1 MSDVNI
7 EAAKGTGGNSDMRPA
22 AKITKIQVTY
32 FNHVLDDVGKDYNTF
47 NMVYEPGA
55 KFDQGGAVLTIHTDQ
70 GVTGE
75 YPGANSNALADI
87 RTVAPYLIGKDAMER
102 EVHYNAMK
110 RGLRHTAAL
119 GLGVVDICLWDIA
132 GKLMEEPLYRMLGG
146 TRKPL
151 PAYASTLH
159 GDENGG
165 LTTPEDFADF
175 ALECKNMG
183 YPAFKIHGWGL
194 AGKNIRREVE
204 NVLKVREKVGDEMDL
219 MIDPANEVKNFGD
232 ALRLGRACD
241 EANYFWWEDV
251 FMDGGVSTFAHRK
264 LRQLIKTPLL
274 QTEHIRLP
282 EQHMNFVIADGT
294 DYVRVGAHEDGGI
307 TGALKIFHACES
319 VGLDVETHGPGPVHR
334 HLMSTVRNT
343 NFYELGLVHPNVR
356 STKSPIYIGY
366 SDDLDTI
373 DENGNVY
380 APQGNGIGVP
390 LDWDWIDSHSTGTE
404 VLAEM

>member
-1 MSDVNI
+1 MQ
-7 EAAKGTGGNSDMRPA
+7 PA
-22 AKITKIQVTY
+22 APITKIEITY
-32 FNHVLDDVGKDYNTF
+32 FKHRLENVGKDYNTF
-47 NMVYEPGA
+47 NMVYVPDGA
-55 KFDQGGAVLTIHTDQ
+55 LDQGGAVVAVHTDQ
-70 GVTGE
+70 GIVGE
-75 YPGANSNALADI
+75 YPGVSGTALADV
-87 RTVAPYLIGKDAMER
+87 RVVAPYLVGKDAMQR

-119 GLGVVDICLWDIA
+119 GLGVIDICLWDIA
-132 GKLMEEPLYRMLGG
+132 GKVYGEPLFQLLGG
-146 TRKPL
+146 ERKPL

-165 LTTPEDFADF
+165 LTTPQDFADF
-175 ALECKNMG
+175 AVECKNMG

-194 AGKNIRREVE
+194 AGSNIRREVD
-204 NVLKVREKVGDEMDL
+204 NVLAVRNAVGPDMDL

-232 ALRLGRACD
+232 ALRLGKACD
-241 EANYFWWEDV
+241 EAEFFWWEDV
-251 FMDGGVSTFAHRK
+251 FMDGGVSTFVHRK

-334 HLMSTVRNT
+334 HLMSAVRNT
-343 NFYELGLVHPNVR
+343 NFYELGLVHPYVKT
-356 STKSPIYIGY
+356 TKSPVYQEY
-366 SDDLDTI
+366 NDDLDAV
-373 DENGNVY
+373 DSGGNVL
-380 APQGNGIGVP
+380 APTGDGIGVD
-390 LDWDWIDSHSTGTE
+390 LDWDWIYANSVGTE
-404 VLAEM
+404 TITADGTSSTSSPYN

>member
-1 MSDVNI
+1 M
-7 EAAKGTGGNSDMRPA
+7 KPA
-22 AKITKIQVTY
+22 AKITRIEVTHFEY
-32 FNHVLDDVGKDYNTF
+32 ELENVSKDYNTF
-47 NMVYEPGA
+47 NMVYEPNA
-55 KFDQGGAVLTIHTDQ
+55 ELETGGTILSIYTDQ
-70 GVTGE
+70 GVVGE
-75 YPGANSNALADI
+75 YPGSGGNALADI
-87 RTVAPYLIGKDAMER
+87 KIVAPYLIGKDAMQR

-132 GKLMEEPLYRMLGG
+132 GKIYEEPLFQLLGG
-146 TRKPL
+146 ERKPL

-165 LTTPEDFADF
+165 LTTPQDFADF
-175 ALECKNMG
+175 AVTCKEMG

-194 AGKNIRREVE
+194 AGENIKREVN
-204 NVLKVREKVGDEMDL
+204 NVLAVRDAVGPDMDL

-232 ALRLGRACD
+232 ALRLGKACD
-241 EANYFWWEDV
+241 EANFFWWEDV
-251 FMDGGVSTFAHRK
+251 YMDGGVSTFAHRK

-334 HLMSTVRNT
+334 HLMSAVRNT
-343 NFYELGLVHPNVR
+343 NFYELGLVHPKLR
-356 STKSPIYIGY
+356 TTKAPVYVNY
-366 SDDLDTI
+366 SDDLDAI
-373 DENGNVY
+373 DENGCVL
-380 APQGNGIGVP
+380 APTGHGIGVP
-390 LDWDWIDSHSTGTE
+390 LDWDWINRHRTNTQ
-404 VLAEM
+404 VLAEI

>member
-1 MSDVNI
+1 
-7 EAAKGTGGNSDMRPA
+7 MRPA
-22 AKITKIQVTY
+22 AKITKIELTHY
-32 FNHVLDDVGKDYNTF
+32 SHVMTGIGKDYNTF
-47 NMVYEPGA
+47 NMVYDPDGSL
-55 KFDQGGAVLTIHTDQ
+55 DVGGTVLTITTDQ
-70 GVTGE
+70 GVVGE
-75 YPGANSNALADI
+75 YPNAGGTALADI
-87 RTVAPYLIGKDAMER
+87 RIVAPYLIGKDAMAR
-102 EVHYNAMK
+102 EIHYNAMK

-132 GKLMEEPLYRMLGG
+132 GKIYGEPLYRLLGG
-146 TRKPL
+146 ERKPL

-165 LTTPEDFADF
+165 LTTPADFADF
-175 ALECKNMG
+175 ALECKNIG

-194 AGKNIRREVE
+194 AGENIQREVD
-204 NVLKVREKVGDEMDL
+204 NVLAVRAKVGDDMDL

-232 ALRLGRACD
+232 ALKLGYACD
-241 EANYFWWEDV
+241 DAKFFWWEDV

-264 LRQLIKTPLL
+264 LRQLVKTPLL

-334 HLMSTVRNT
+334 HLMSSVRNT
-343 NFYELGLVHPNVR
+343 NYYELGLVHPNLKTNKPPV
-356 STKSPIYIGY
+356 YIGY
-366 SDDLDTI
+366 SDDLDAI
-373 DENGNVY
+373 DENGNVF
-380 APQGNGIGVP
+380 APTGNGIGVT
-390 LDWDWIDSHSTGTE
+390 LDWDWINAHQTGQE
-404 VLAEM
+404 VLAEV

>member
-1 MSDVNI
+1 MQ
-7 EAAKGTGGNSDMRPA
+7 PA
-22 AKITKIQVTY
+22 AKITKIEITY
-32 FNHVLDDVGKDYNTF
+32 FKHELENVGKDYNTF
-47 NMVYEPGA
+47 NMVYVPDGA
-55 KFDQGGAVLTIHTDQ
+55 LDQGGAVVAVHTDQ
-70 GVTGE
+70 GIVGE
-75 YPGANSNALADI
+75 YPGVSGTALADV
-87 RTVAPYLIGKDAMER
+87 RVVAPYLVGKDAMQR

-119 GLGVVDICLWDIA
+119 GLGVIDICLWDIA
-132 GKLMEEPLYRMLGG
+132 GKVYGEPLFQLLGG
-146 TRKPL
+146 ERKPL

-165 LTTPEDFADF
+165 LTTPQDFADF
-175 ALECKNMG
+175 AVECKNMG

-194 AGKNIRREVE
+194 AGSNIRREVD
-204 NVLKVREKVGDEMDL
+204 NVLAVRNAVGSDMDL

-232 ALRLGRACD
+232 ALRLGKACD
-241 EANYFWWEDV
+241 EAEFFWWEDV
-251 FMDGGVSTFAHRK
+251 FMDGGVSTFVHRK

-334 HLMSTVRNT
+334 HLMSAVRNT
-343 NFYELGLVHPNVR
+343 NFYELGLVHPYVKT
-356 STKSPIYIGY
+356 TKSPVYQEY
-366 SDDLDTI
+366 NDDLDAI
-373 DENGNVY
+373 DSEGNVL
-380 APQGNGIGVP
+380 APTGDGIGVN
-390 LDWDWIDSHSTGTE
+390 LDWDWIYANSVGTE
-404 VLAEM
+404 TITADGTSSTSSPYN

>member
-1 MSDVNI
+1 M
-7 EAAKGTGGNSDMRPA
+7 KPA
-22 AKITKIQVTY
+22 AIITKIEVTH
-32 FNHVLDDVGKDYNTF
+32 FKHELENVGKDYNTF
-47 NMVYEPGA
+47 NMVYEPGGA
-55 KFDQGGAVLTIHTDQ
+55 LEQGGTVLTVSTDQ
-70 GVTGE
+70 GIVGE
-75 YPGANSNALADI
+75 YPGVNGSALADV
-87 RTVAPYLIGKDAMER
+87 RTVAPYLIGKDAMQR

-132 GKLMEEPLYRMLGG
+132 GKVYGEPLFQLLGG
-146 TRKPL
+146 ERKVL
-151 PAYASTLH
+151 PSYASTLH

-165 LTTPEDFADF
+165 LTTPNDFADF

-194 AGKNIRREVE
+194 AGPNIEREVE
-204 NVLKVREKVGDEMDL
+204 NVLAVRSAVGSDMDL

-232 ALRLGRACD
+232 ALKLGKACD
-241 EANYFWWEDV
+241 EAEFFWWEDV
-251 FMDGGVSTFAHRK
+251 YMDGGVSTFAHRK
-264 LRQLIKTPLL
+264 LRELVKTPLL

-334 HLMSTVRNT
+334 HLMSAVRNT
-343 NFYELGLVHPNVR
+343 NYYELGLVHPLVR
-356 STKSPIYIGY
+356 TTKSPVYKDY
-366 SDDLDTI
+366 SDDLDAV
-373 DENGNVY
+373 DQNGNVL
-380 APQGNGIGVP
+380 APTGDGIGVE
-390 LDWDWIDSHSTGTE
+390 LDWDWINAHKVGSET
-404 VLAEM
+404 LASV

>member
-1 MSDVNI
+1 
-7 EAAKGTGGNSDMRPA
+7 MRPV
-22 AKITKIQVTY
+22 AKINKIELTY
-32 FNHVLDDVGKDYNTF
+32 FQHELEEVSKDYNSF

-55 KFDQGGAVLTIHTDQ
+55 RSQSGGAVLSIHTDQ
-70 GVTGE
+70 GVSGD
-75 YPGANSNALADI
+75 YPGVGGAAIADI
-87 RTVAPYLIGKDAMER
+87 KTVSPYLIGKDAAAR
-102 EVHYNAMK
+102 EIHYNAMK
-110 RGLRHTAAL
+110 RGLRHGAAL

-132 GKLMEEPLYRMLGG
+132 GKLYEEPLYRLLGG
-146 TRKPL
+146 ERKPL

-165 LTTPEDFADF
+165 LTTPDDFADF
-175 ALECKNMG
+175 AVECKNMG

-194 AGKNIRREVE
+194 AGQNIKREVA
-204 NVLKVREKVGDEMDL
+204 NVLRVREKVGPDVDL
-219 MIDPANEVKNFGD
+219 MIDPANEVKNFAD
-232 ALRLGRACD
+232 ALRLGYACD
-241 EANYFWWEDV
+241 EAKFFWWEDV

-264 LRQLIKTPLL
+264 IRDFVKTPLL

-307 TGALKIFHACES
+307 TGAMKIFHACES

-334 HLMSTVRNT
+334 HLMSAVRNT
-343 NFYELGLVHPNVR
+343 NYYELGLVHPNVKT
-356 STKSPIYIGY
+356 TKSPVYIGY
-366 SDDLDTI
+366 SDDLDAI

-390 LDWDWIDSHSTGTE
+390 LDWDWINHHKTGTE
-404 VLAEM
+404 VLAEV